1 MLFFIRAHTN
11 QQSGIPRAIE
21 FGTRVAAPS
30 VLEYARGDT
39 KGTTLARWY
48 RSSEEGFLEGSVTS
62 SERSLPLKED
72 YRKGTTV
79 SSTNKKNRR
88 ESQGDCSLRTRRKP
102 RSKLSREFQPRI
114 QGCSS
119 CLFAKRVSGNR
130 VSSASPI
137 QSRTAAGAASPVS
150 LLCGSPALLSFFLSS
165 RGAFQSHDILENLIS

>member
-30 VLEYARGDT
+30 VLEHARGDA
-39 KGTTLARWY
+39 KGTTLVRWY

-79 SSTNKKNRR
+79 SSTNKKK
-88 ESQGDCSLRTRRKP
+88 QKRKP
-102 RSKLSREFQPRI
+102 RRLFSPHEKEAQEQTFKRIPTTDPGMFKL
-114 QGCSS
+114 
-119 CLFAKRVSGNR
+119 
-130 VSSASPI
+130 
-137 QSRTAAGAASPVS
+137 PVRKT
-150 LLCGSPALLSFFLSS
+150 G
-165 RGAFQSHDILENLIS
+165 